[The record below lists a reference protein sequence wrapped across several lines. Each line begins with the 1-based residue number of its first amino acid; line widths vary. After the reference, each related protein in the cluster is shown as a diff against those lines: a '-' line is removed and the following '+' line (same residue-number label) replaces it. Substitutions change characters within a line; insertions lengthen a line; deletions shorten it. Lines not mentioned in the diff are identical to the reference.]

1 VIKKILVVKYLE
13 IFILNFEIS
22 KNHYLKCLRT
32 QYVKANYLNTYPLP
46 YPKKKKKTLDD
57 EKEFSFSFG

>member
-1 VIKKILVVKYLE
+1 MLNLKKLICDKKNISCLIFE

-32 QYVKANYLNTYPLP
+32 QYVKANYFNTYPLP
-46 YPKKKKKTLDD
+46 YPKKKKKL
-57 EKEFSFSFG
+57 

>member
-1 VIKKILVVKYLE
+1 MLNLKKLICDKKKILVVKYLE

-46 YPKKKKKTLDD
+46 YPKKKKN
-57 EKEFSFSFG
+57 FR